1 MKTKQINGKTAGNS
15 LENGRKLSAVENV
28 FHAVKTAA
36 RTVFAASALGVLLA
50 GTAFAAAG
58 EDAYQMAEGTE
69 SYADV
74 YDMADLFTDEE
85 EKQLSEQA
93 QVLSDTMKMEA
104 VIVTTEENSD
114 SAQVF
119 ADGFYME
126 GGFGT
131 GSDQS
136 GILFLIDMDN
146 RELYIS
152 TNGQM
157 IRYMT
162 DSRINDVLDDVYNYA
177 ADADYYGAAAAF
189 LTDTEKCYSNGIS
202 RDQYNYDAETGK
214 ISRYHHLEW
223 YEILIALGVAAVC
236 GGTAVASVLRSYG
249 LHGED
254 KRMAANFKLSYRR
267 DSRFTMG
274 NVLAD
279 ALLTSYITQQVIQ
292 TQKHNRP
299 GSGGGSFSGGGRSST
314 HSYGGSSHGGGGRK
328 F

>member
-1 MKTKQINGKTAGNS
+1 
-15 LENGRKLSAVENV
+15 
-28 FHAVKTAA
+28 
-36 RTVFAASALGVLLA
+36 
-50 GTAFAAAG
+50 
-58 EDAYQMAEGTE
+58 
-69 SYADV
+69 
-74 YDMADLFTDEE
+74 
-85 EKQLSEQA
+85 
-93 QVLSDTMKMEA
+93 
-104 VIVTTEENSD
+104 
-114 SAQVF
+114 
-119 ADGFYME
+119 ME

-131 GSDQS
+131 GSDHS

-202 RDQYNYDAETGK
+202 RDQYNYDTETGK

-292 TQKHNRP
+292 TQKNNRP
-299 GSGGGSFSGGGRSST
+299 VSGGGSFSGGGRSST

>member
-114 SAQVF
+114 SAQSGSWRGT
-119 ADGFYME
+119 DQ
-126 GGFGT
+126 GGRG
-131 GSDQS
+131 
-136 GILFLIDMDN
+136 
-146 RELYIS
+146 
-152 TNGQM
+152 
-157 IRYMT
+157 
-162 DSRINDVLDDVYNYA
+162 RI
-177 ADADYYGAAAAF
+177 
-189 LTDTEKCYSNGIS
+189 
-202 RDQYNYDAETGK
+202 
-214 ISRYHHLEW
+214 
-223 YEILIALGVAAVC
+223 
-236 GGTAVASVLRSYG
+236 
-249 LHGED
+249 LHG
-254 KRMAANFKLSYRR
+254 RR
-267 DSRFTMG
+267 FRNRFRPLG
-274 NVLAD
+274 NPV
-279 ALLTSYITQQVIQ
+279 S
-292 TQKHNRP
+292 HR
-299 GSGGGSFSGGGRSST
+299 
-314 HSYGGSSHGGGGRK
+314 YG
-328 F
+328 

>member
-1 MKTKQINGKTAGNS
+1 MKIKQINGKTAGNG
-15 LENGRKLSAVENV
+15 LESGRKLSIARRAFHTAGMAVRM
-28 FHAVKTAA
+28 ALTA
-36 RTVFAASALGVLLA
+36 GVLGIFLT
-50 GTAFAAAG
+50 GTAFAASG

-74 YDMADLFTDEE
+74 YDMADIFTDEE

-93 QVLSDTMKMEA
+93 QALSETMKMEA

-119 ADGFYME
+119 ADGFYLE

-131 GSDQS
+131 GSDHS

-162 DSRINDVLDDVYNYA
+162 DSRVDDVLNDVYNYA

-202 RDQYNYDAETGK
+202 KDQYNYDTETGK
-214 ISRYHHLEW
+214 ISRYHHLDW
-223 YEILIALGVAAVC
+223 YEILIAIGVAAVC
-236 GGTAVASVLRSYG
+236 GGTAVASVLRSYS

-292 TQKHNRP
+292 TQKNNRP
-299 GSGGGSFSGGGRSST
+299 GPGGGSFSGGGRSST

>member
-1 MKTKQINGKTAGNS
+1 
-15 LENGRKLSAVENV
+15 
-28 FHAVKTAA
+28 
-36 RTVFAASALGVLLA
+36 
-50 GTAFAAAG
+50 
-58 EDAYQMAEGTE
+58 
-69 SYADV
+69 
-74 YDMADLFTDEE
+74 
-85 EKQLSEQA
+85 
-93 QVLSDTMKMEA
+93 MEA
-104 VIVTTEENSD
+104 VIVTIEENSD

-131 GSDQS
+131 GSDHS

-202 RDQYNYDAETGK
+202 RDQYNYDTETGK
-214 ISRYHHLEW
+214 ISRYHHIEW

-292 TQKHNRP
+292 TQKNNRP
-299 GSGGGSFSGGGRSST
+299 VSGGGSFSGGGRSST

>member
-114 SAQVF
+114 S
-119 ADGFYME
+119 
-126 GGFGT
+126 
-131 GSDQS
+131 
-136 GILFLIDMDN
+136 DMDN

-177 ADADYYGAAAAF
+177 ADADYYGAAATF

-202 RDQYNYDAETGK
+202 RDQYNYDTETGK
-214 ISRYHHLEW
+214 ISRYHHIEW

-292 TQKHNRP
+292 TQKNNRP

>member
-15 LENGRKLSAVENV
+15 LENGRKLSAEENV
-28 FHAVKTAA
+28 IHAVKTVA

-131 GSDQS
+131 GSDHS

-162 DSRINDVLDDVYNYA
+162 DSRIDR
-177 ADADYYGAAAAF
+177 
-189 LTDTEKCYSNGIS
+189 K
-202 RDQYNYDAETGK
+202 
-214 ISRYHHLEW
+214 
-223 YEILIALGVAAVC
+223 
-236 GGTAVASVLRSYG
+236 SV
-249 LHGED
+249 
-254 KRMAANFKLSYRR
+254 
-267 DSRFTMG
+267 
-274 NVLAD
+274 V
-279 ALLTSYITQQVIQ
+279 
-292 TQKHNRP
+292 
-299 GSGGGSFSGGGRSST
+299 
-314 HSYGGSSHGGGGRK
+314 
-328 F
+328 

>member
-15 LENGRKLSAVENV
+15 LENVRKLSAVENV

-119 ADGFYME
+119 AD
-126 GGFGT
+126 
-131 GSDQS
+131 
-136 GILFLIDMDN
+136 
-146 RELYIS
+146 
-152 TNGQM
+152 
-157 IRYMT
+157 
-162 DSRINDVLDDVYNYA
+162 
-177 ADADYYGAAAAF
+177 
-189 LTDTEKCYSNGIS
+189 
-202 RDQYNYDAETGK
+202 
-214 ISRYHHLEW
+214 
-223 YEILIALGVAAVC
+223 
-236 GGTAVASVLRSYG
+236 
-249 LHGED
+249 
-254 KRMAANFKLSYRR
+254 
-267 DSRFTMG
+267 
-274 NVLAD
+274 
-279 ALLTSYITQQVIQ
+279 
-292 TQKHNRP
+292 
-299 GSGGGSFSGGGRSST
+299 
-314 HSYGGSSHGGGGRK
+314 
-328 F
+328 

>member
-202 RDQYNYDAETGK
+202 RDQYNYDTETGRSALSS
-214 ISRYHHLEW
+214 SRM
-223 YEILIALGVAAVC
+223 V
-236 GGTAVASVLRSYG
+236 
-249 LHGED
+249 
-254 KRMAANFKLSYRR
+254 
-267 DSRFTMG
+267 
-274 NVLAD
+274 
-279 ALLTSYITQQVIQ
+279 
-292 TQKHNRP
+292 
-299 GSGGGSFSGGGRSST
+299 
-314 HSYGGSSHGGGGRK
+314 
-328 F
+328 

>member
-1 MKTKQINGKTAGNS
+1 MAGV
-15 LENGRKLSAVENV
+15 LHAAGMAV
-28 FHAVKTAA
+28 
-36 RTVFAASALGVLLA
+36 RTVLAAGALGILLT
-50 GTAFAAAG
+50 GTAFAASG
-58 EDAYQMAEGTE
+58 EDAYQMAAGTE

-85 EKQLSEQA
+85 EKALSEQA
-93 QVLSDTMKMEA
+93 QALSDTMQMEA
-104 VIVTTEENSD
+104 VIVTTDDNSD

-119 ADGFYME
+119 ADGFYQA

-131 GSDQS
+131 GSDYS

-152 TNGQM
+152 TSGKM

-162 DSRINDVLDDVYNYA
+162 DSRVEDVLDDVYGYMG
-177 ADADYYGAAAAF
+177 DADYYGAASAF
-189 LTDTEKCYSNGIS
+189 LTDTGKCYANGIS
-202 RDQYNYDAETGK
+202 KNQYNYDTETGK
-214 ISRYHHLEW
+214 ISRYHHLYW
-223 YEILIALGVAAVC
+223 YEILLALGIAAGC
-236 GGTAVASVLRSYG
+236 GGTAVAGVLRSYS

-254 KRMAANFKLSYRR
+254 KRMAANFRLSYRR

-274 NVLAD
+274 NILAD
-279 ALLTSYITQQVIQ
+279 ALITSYITQQVIAS
-292 TQKHNRP
+292 QKNRS

-314 HSYGGSSHGGGGRK
+314 HSYGGRSHGGGGRK

>member
-15 LENGRKLSAVENV
+15 LENGRKLSIAEKV
-28 FHAVKTAA
+28 FYAAKTLVKTAL
-36 RTVFAASALGVLLA
+36 AAGALGVFLT
-50 GTAFAAAG
+50 GTAFAASG

-93 QVLSDTMKMEA
+93 QALSDTMKMEA

-114 SAQVF
+114 SAHVF

-131 GSDQS
+131 GSDYS

-162 DSRINDVLDDVYNYA
+162 DSRIDDVLDDVYNYA

-202 RDQYNYDAETGK
+202 RDQYNYDTETGK
-214 ISRYHHLEW
+214 ISRYHHLDW
-223 YEILIALGVAAVC
+223 YEILIALGVAAAC
-236 GGTAVASVLRSYG
+236 GGAAVASVLRSYS

-292 TQKHNRP
+292 TQKNRP
-299 GSGGGSFSGGGRSST
+299 SSGGGSFSGGGRSST

>member
-1 MKTKQINGKTAGNS
+1 
-15 LENGRKLSAVENV
+15 
-28 FHAVKTAA
+28 
-36 RTVFAASALGVLLA
+36 
-50 GTAFAAAG
+50 
-58 EDAYQMAEGTE
+58 MAEGTE

-104 VIVTTEENSD
+104 VIVTIEENSD

-131 GSDQS
+131 GSDHS

-202 RDQYNYDAETGK
+202 RDQYNYDTETGK

-292 TQKHNRP
+292 TQKDRP
-299 GSGGGSFSGGGRSST
+299 SSGGGSFSGGGRSST

>member
-104 VIVTTEENSD
+104 VIVTTEENTG

-119 ADGFYME
+119 ADFTWKAVSE
-126 GGFGT
+126 PVPTTRESCFSSIWIT
-131 GSDQS
+131 G
-136 GILFLIDMDN
+136 N
-146 RELYIS
+146 S
-152 TNGQM
+152 TYPQ
-157 IRYMT
+157 T
-162 DSRINDVLDDVYNYA
+162 DR
-177 ADADYYGAAAAF
+177 
-189 LTDTEKCYSNGIS
+189 
-202 RDQYNYDAETGK
+202 
-214 ISRYHHLEW
+214 
-223 YEILIALGVAAVC
+223 
-236 GGTAVASVLRSYG
+236 
-249 LHGED
+249 
-254 KRMAANFKLSYRR
+254 
-267 DSRFTMG
+267 
-274 NVLAD
+274 
-279 ALLTSYITQQVIQ
+279 
-292 TQKHNRP
+292 
-299 GSGGGSFSGGGRSST
+299 
-314 HSYGGSSHGGGGRK
+314 
-328 F
+328 

>member
-104 VIVTTEENSD
+104 VIVTTEENSG

-131 GSDQS
+131 GSDHS

-152 TNGQM
+152 Q
-157 IRYMT
+157 T
-162 DSRINDVLDDVYNYA
+162 DR
-177 ADADYYGAAAAF
+177 
-189 LTDTEKCYSNGIS
+189 
-202 RDQYNYDAETGK
+202 
-214 ISRYHHLEW
+214 
-223 YEILIALGVAAVC
+223 
-236 GGTAVASVLRSYG
+236 
-249 LHGED
+249 
-254 KRMAANFKLSYRR
+254 
-267 DSRFTMG
+267 
-274 NVLAD
+274 
-279 ALLTSYITQQVIQ
+279 
-292 TQKHNRP
+292 
-299 GSGGGSFSGGGRSST
+299 
-314 HSYGGSSHGGGGRK
+314 
-328 F
+328 

>member
-1 MKTKQINGKTAGNS
+1 MKKKMMTGIMAGNS
-15 LENGRKLSAVENV
+15 LENGRKLSAAERA
-28 FHAVKTAA
+28 FRAAGTAV
-36 RTVFAASALGVLLA
+36 RTVLATGALGIFLT
-50 GTAFAAAG
+50 GTAFAASG
-58 EDAYQMAEGTE
+58 EDAYQMAAGTE

-74 YDMADLFTDEE
+74 YDMADLFTDVE

-93 QVLSDTMKMEA
+93 QALSDTMKMEA

-126 GGFGT
+126 GDFGT
-131 GSDQS
+131 GSDHS

-162 DSRINDVLDDVYNYA
+162 DSRVEDVLDDVYNYA
-177 ADADYYGAAAAF
+177 ADADYYGAASAF

-202 RDQYNYDAETGK
+202 KDQYNYDTETGK

-223 YEILIALGVAAVC
+223 YEILIAIGVAAVC
-236 GGTAVASVLRSYG
+236 GGTAVASVLRSYS

-254 KRMAANFKLSYRR
+254 KRMASNFKMSYRK

-292 TQKHNRP
+292 TQRNNRP
-299 GSGGGSFSGGGRSST
+299 SSGGGSFSGGGRSST
-314 HSYGGSSHGGGGRK
+314 HSYGGRSHGGGGRK

>member
-15 LENGRKLSAVENV
+15 LENGRKLSIAGKV
-28 FHAVKTAA
+28 FHAAKTLVKTAL
-36 RTVFAASALGVLLA
+36 AAGALGVFLT
-50 GTAFAAAG
+50 GTAFAASG

-93 QVLSDTMKMEA
+93 QALSDTMKMEA

-131 GSDQS
+131 GSDHS

-152 TNGQM
+152 INGQM

-162 DSRINDVLDDVYNYA
+162 DSRIDDVLDDVYNYA

-202 RDQYNYDAETGK
+202 RDQYNYDTETGK

-223 YEILIALGVAAVC
+223 YEILIALGVAALC
-236 GGTAVASVLRSYG
+236 GGAAVASVLRSYS

-292 TQKHNRP
+292 TQKNRP
-299 GSGGGSFSGGGRSST
+299 SSGGGSFSGGGRSST
-314 HSYGGSSHGGGGRK
+314 HSYGGSSRGGGGRK

>member
-1 MKTKQINGKTAGNS
+1 MKVKQRIGNMA
-15 LENGRKLSAVENV
+15 ENSQKDGRTLSKAEKLYHV
-28 FHAVKTAA
+28 
-36 RTVFAASALGVLLA
+36 A
-50 GTAFAAAG
+50 GTAIRTVLTAGALGILLTGTALAASG
-58 EDAYQMAEGTE
+58 EDAYRMAEGTE
-69 SYADV
+69 SCADV

-93 QVLSDTMKMEA
+93 QALSDTMKMEA
-104 VIVTTEENSD
+104 VIVTTEENAD
-114 SAQVF
+114 SAQIF

-131 GSDQS
+131 GSDHS

-152 TNGQM
+152 TNGKM

-162 DSRINDVLDDVYNYA
+162 DSRIDDVLDDVYNYA
-177 ADADYYGAAAAF
+177 AEADYYGAAAAF
-189 LTDTEKCYSNGIS
+189 LTDTGKCYANGIPG
-202 RDQYNYDAETGK
+202 DQYNYDTETGK
-214 ISRYHHLEW
+214 ISRYHHLDW
-223 YEILIALGVAAVC
+223 YEILIAIGVAAAC
-236 GGTAVASVLRSYG
+236 GGTAVASVLRSYS

-274 NVLAD
+274 NALAD
-279 ALLTSYITQQVIQ
+279 ALLTSYITQQVIR
-292 TQKHNRP
+292 TQNNRP
-299 GSGGGSFSGGGRSST
+299 GPGGGSFSGGGRSST
-314 HSYGGSSHGGGGRK
+314 HSYGGSSRGGGGRK

>member
-1 MKTKQINGKTAGNS
+1 
-15 LENGRKLSAVENV
+15 
-28 FHAVKTAA
+28 
-36 RTVFAASALGVLLA
+36 
-50 GTAFAAAG
+50 
-58 EDAYQMAEGTE
+58 
-69 SYADV
+69 
-74 YDMADLFTDEE
+74 
-85 EKQLSEQA
+85 
-93 QVLSDTMKMEA
+93 MKMGA
-104 VIVTTEENSD
+104 VIVTTEDNSD

-119 ADGFYME
+119 ADGFYMA

-131 GSDQS
+131 GSDHS

-152 TNGQM
+152 TNGRM

-162 DSRINDVLDDVYNYA
+162 DSRVEDILDDVYSYA
-177 ADADYYGAAAAF
+177 AEADYYEAAAAF
-189 LTDTEKCYSNGIS
+189 LKDTEKCYSDGIPG
-202 RDQYNYDAETGK
+202 DQYNYDTETGK

-223 YEILIALGVAAVC
+223 YEILLALGVAAVC
-236 GGTAVASVLRSYG
+236 GGTAVASVLRSYS

-279 ALLTSYITQQVIQ
+279 VLLTSYITQQVIR
-292 TQKHNRP
+292 TARNNRP
-299 GSGGGSFSGGGRSST
+299 GPGGGSFSGGGMSST